1 MRLKLDYG
9 SDGLTVDLPG
19 ERTTVIEP
27 VPVPAVA
34 NPAETLSRAIAA
46 PIGKPPLRTLLK
58 PGQRIGISVCDID
71 FHRHGDASAQQSG

>member
-1 MRLKLDYG
+1 VRLKLDYG

-34 NPAETLSRAIAA
+34 DPLETLLTFNYTPPERKRWRAQGRCYQSRRADLA
-46 PIGKPPLRTLLK
+46 KPNAKAT
-58 PGQRIGISVCDID
+58 
-71 FHRHGDASAQQSG
+71 